1 MTLADLLGEEPVGCD
16 YSLWPGFSASIGY
29 THRGCDLRC
38 KHCFVPTM
46 EPGGPISTGTIAS
59 LWRGEGHPRH
69 IHLLDNSFFAQPAWR
84 ERIAEIREGGYKVCF
99 SQGINIRS
107 MTPEV
112 AKAIASIEY
121 RDTKFERSR
130 LYCAWDVYNDEDKFF
145 RGVDLLAEAGVAPSR
160 LMAYMLT
167 GFDKSETFERIERR
181 FWTMANRGIRPYPMV
196 FLDET
201 TGEPRNGLSARD
213 LKRFQRWVI
222 LQRYHACAFQ
232 DFDESVRDRRAK
244 PSGPDLFNTAA

>member
-1 MTLADLLGEEPVGCD
+1 MAGRET
-16 YSLWPGFSASIGY
+16 
-29 THRGCDLRC
+29 
-38 KHCFVPTM
+38 
-46 EPGGPISTGTIAS
+46 
-59 LWRGEGHPRH
+59 PRH

-84 ERIAEIREGGYKVCF
+84 ERVAEIRDGGYKVCF

-181 FWTMANRGIRPYPMV
+181 FWTMATAASVRTRWCSSTRRP
-196 FLDET
+196 
-201 TGEPRNGLSARD
+201 GEPRNGLSARD